1 MINNGKFISEY
12 VYNNIKLDET
22 RKIVE
27 DTLAKYERV
36 YGYHINRIVKVLCLA
51 KFLDKMK
58 NETKIIH
65 IESQILLKS

>member
-27 DTLAKYERV
+27 DTLDKYERV
-36 YGYHINRIVKVLCLA
+36 YGYHINRIVKVLCLV

-58 NETKIIH
+58 NET
-65 IESQILLKS
+65 